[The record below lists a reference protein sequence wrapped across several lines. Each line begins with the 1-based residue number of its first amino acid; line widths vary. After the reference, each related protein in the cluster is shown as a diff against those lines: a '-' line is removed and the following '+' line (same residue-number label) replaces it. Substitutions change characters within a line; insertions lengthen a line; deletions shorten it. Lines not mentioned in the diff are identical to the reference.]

1 MTGILGSGVWIVDF
15 GGVGGGQMRC
25 MNKMFGSEAIERMS
39 VRGGK
44 EQGAIKSSNGAFKTV

>member
-15 GGVGGGQMRC
+15 GGGGKMRC

-39 VRGGK
+39 MRGRK